1 MEPPTRGGDGGN
13 RTAMNHADNIIDIRR
28 PVEFSIEDRWY
39 TTADRRQRAID
50 LLRLAGVDPTG
61 YELWEIRRHRP
72 LPWRYQSDAQVLIRS
87 GARFVAVR
95 KHADVR

>member
-1 MEPPTRGGDGGN
+1 
-13 RTAMNHADNIIDIRR
+13 MNHADNIIDIRR

-72 LPWRYQSDAQVLIRS
+72 LPWRYHADAQVLIRS
-87 GARFVAVR
+87 GARFVAIR
-95 KHADVR
+95 KNADVV